1 MLSYQFALIKG
12 LRLLEVTVL
21 IVGYLGTLL
30 ARETINSG
38 SPDCPTGETKVDQN
52 SSSKEDYPLK
62 VGTEY
67 NSITYCQTRIL
78 TLENIV

>member
-38 SPDCPTGETKVDQN
+38 SPYCPTGETKVDQN
-52 SSSKEDYPLK
+52 SSSKEDCPPPK
-62 VGTEY
+62 WEQNTIPSHIVK
-67 NSITYCQTRIL
+67 
-78 TLENIV
+78 LEF